1 MQILSN
7 KVENHSM
14 KQSNVIDF
22 ITFPEKLIPKV
33 ILNANSFA

>member
-33 ILNANSFA
+33 IFNANSFA